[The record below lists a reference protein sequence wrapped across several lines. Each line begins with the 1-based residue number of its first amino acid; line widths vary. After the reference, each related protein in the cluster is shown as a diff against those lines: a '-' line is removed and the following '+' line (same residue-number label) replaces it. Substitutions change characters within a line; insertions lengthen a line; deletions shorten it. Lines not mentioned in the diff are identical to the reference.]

1 MMDDGFDGR
10 LKGMTVGT
18 TDGQRV
24 QFGTLWVDT
33 VSHLSSPFSPSPAH
47 CIEMLINLYDSE
59 THFAFND
66 AYSFHT
72 KVIYRAS
79 QGGNYHLLRSIAG
92 PIDSAL

>member
-1 MMDDGFDGR
+1 MMDDGFNGR

-33 VSHLSSPFSPSPAH
+33 VSHLWVSSPFSPSPAH

-66 AYSFHT
+66 AYSFSH
-72 KVIYRAS
+72 
-79 QGGNYHLLRSIAG
+79 QGYLQGITRR
-92 PIDSAL
+92 